1 MRRVRISSSDPLLKV
16 CEELGYPVFPEV
28 GQDMETASTKV
39 VEFPVKAPEGRTKFD
54 VTAVEQLENYLMF
67 MENYVDHNCSITVH
81 VRENEW
87 EEVEEYVWKHWDK
100 IVAVSFIPLNDAF
113 YELLPYEAITEQEY
127 HDRKA
132 AMKPFIPSL
141 ISKYETREEEY
152 ELENDGCE
160 SGICPVR

>member
-1 MRRVRISSSDPLLKV
+1 
-16 CEELGYPVFPEV
+16 
-28 GQDMETASTKV
+28 
-39 VEFPVKAPEGRTKFD
+39 
-54 VTAVEQLENYLMF
+54 MF

-87 EEVEEYVWKHWDK
+87 EEVEDYVWKHWDK

-132 AMKPFIPSL
+132 AMKQFIPSL